1 MEVKQSE
8 IIKNTVQRKNPI
20 VQQEINQVS
29 KQGGTRSRASTS
41 DKLAVVPSMIQ
52 SPDSQDSAEHE
63 AWIGQRSNRQRS
75 INLTSTSR
83 FLRSSTSTK
92 RSMCQRCHKGKSQQP
107 KPFTEN
113 SGDASDA
120 VCRHSRQH
128 FREQVEAN
136 AAHRHSTR
144 IRSWRCQL

>member
-92 RSMCQRCHKGKSQQP
+92 RSICQRCHKGKSQQP
-107 KPFTEN
+107 KPFT
-113 SGDASDA
+113 A
-120 VCRHSRQH
+120 VYRHSRQH